1 MVYSTLWVVVCIA
14 VLLHLRA
21 AQHNGLTYRIAFFY
35 KQLLPFQ
42 KAHPGLVLWPRVGQI
57 GVTVL

>member
-1 MVYSTLWVVVCIA
+1 VVVCIA
-14 VLLHLRA
+14 VLLQLRA